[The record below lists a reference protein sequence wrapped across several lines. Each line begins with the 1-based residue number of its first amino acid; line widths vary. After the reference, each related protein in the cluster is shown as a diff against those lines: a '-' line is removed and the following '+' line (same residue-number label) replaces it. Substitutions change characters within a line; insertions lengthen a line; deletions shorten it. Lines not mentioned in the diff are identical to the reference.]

1 MKFILYCSD
10 FLMPLIIFYVIA
22 YGIVSKVKVYDEFVK
37 GAESGFKTV
46 IGLAPT
52 LLGLLIAV
60 GVLRSSG
67 ALDLV
72 SKGLQ
77 PIGNAIGIPLEVI
90 PVIIVRLFSASA
102 ANGLLFDIFKQYGPD
117 SLVGL
122 MGSIMMSCTETV
134 LYTMSVYYVSVKV
147 SKTRYTLSGALT
159 ATAAGV
165 IASAVLANL
174 IK

>member
-1 MKFILYCSD
+1 MKFFLYCSD
-10 FLMPLIIFYVIA
+10 FLMPIIIFYVIG
-22 YGIVSKVKVYDEFVK
+22 YGIVSKIKVYDEFVK

-52 LLGLLIAV
+52 LLGLMIAV

-67 ALDLV
+67 ALDLL

-77 PIGNAIGIPLEVI
+77 PLGNAIGIPLEVI

-117 SLVGL
+117 SLAGL

-165 IASAVLANL
+165 IASAVIAHL
-174 IK
+174 IQ